1 MGDPTMTENTATLV
15 KNHTDN
21 RSAEST
27 RNSAYFSPRVDIIET
42 DTELLLYADMP
53 GVRSE
58 DIDLRYENGEL
69 ILRGKTPPVGARGT
83 LIFGEYD
90 SGDFYR
96 VFHVHETI
104 DASKIDA
111 EFKNGVLTVHLPK
124 QETVQ
129 PKQVSIRT

>member
-1 MGDPTMTENTATLV
+1 MTDNTATLV

-21 RSAEST
+21 RSTEAT
-27 RNSAYFSPRVDIIET
+27 RNSAFFSPRVDIIET
-42 DTELLLYADMP
+42 DKELLLFADMP

-58 DIDLRYENGEL
+58 SIDLRYENGEL
-69 ILRGKTPPVGARGT
+69 ILRGKTESPGVGGT
-83 LIFGEYD
+83 LVFGEYD
-90 SGDFYR
+90 VGDFYR

-111 EFKNGVLTVHLPK
+111 EYKNGVLTVHLPK